1 MVTAFDVTW
10 SKLNSYT
17 VLLWENLNL
26 TVLTEVQ
33 LIIKYSQQ
41 LKRVVAVRLE

>member
-1 MVTAFDVTW
+1 MVTAFDAIS

-33 LIIKYSQQ
+33 LIIKRSQQ